1 MVHQRDTDIDMDGHM
16 DTHTHRGNTA
26 WDECKTTCLRQCL
39 SNTEPDNLLHY
50 AGSPGL
56 GRELVLNRSIM
67 SMRSFTPQ
75 RLDHDISGQEGT
87 GLNWMGCAQ
96 QAAFR
101 PLQLPAL
108 PGTTRVFRPPW
119 DGRERRQ
126 ELVRGVA
133 AWRAFASAGSRGHS
147 PGPLGP
153 QARERESSVR
163 LRSPRKQESRK
174 LYLLQLRILGEALF
188 IFLVDRL
195 PVFKF
200 RVTRR

>member
-1 MVHQRDTDIDMDGHM
+1 MPSKQ
-16 DTHTHRGNTA
+16 
-26 WDECKTTCLRQCL
+26 L
-39 SNTEPDNLLHY
+39 SD
-50 AGSPGL
+50 
-56 GRELVLNRSIM
+56 LV
-67 SMRSFTPQ
+67 
-75 RLDHDISGQEGT
+75 
-87 GLNWMGCAQ
+87 
-96 QAAFR
+96 
-101 PLQLPAL
+101 QLPAL

-133 AWRAFASAGSRGHS
+133 GWRAFASAGSRGHS

-188 IFLVDRL
+188 IFLV
-195 PVFKF
+195 PVACFQVSCHQEMRRVSF
-200 RVTRR
+200 RATPSHQSVQQAHRPPPLIESCFSGIQNTYMTVALAHLRFALSSASGGELSAASAHC